1 MDLFVSQA
9 IRRYVRDSHAEALE
23 LLRTLARIPAPSHHE
38 EQRASFIAGW
48 LHAHGARNVRVDD
61 EKNVLCLLMNPRVR
75 REAHHDAQTLAES
88 VKNHTLTMYAA
99 HTDVVFPDT
108 TELPLREDDVRMWA
122 PGVGDDTANLVNLL
136 MATKFLLQ
144 NPLALDRATRK
155 GNILVVA
162 NTCEEGL
169 GNLAG
174 TRNLFDEVSDCVD
187 RYFSFDLY
195 LPQCISV
202 CVGSE
207 RYQIDVEC
215 TGGHSYHDFGNA
227 NAIEEVCSIIEDLYR
242 INPPTDVMD
251 GAHTT
256 MNVGKIE
263 GGTTINSI
271 PSHAMAKFE
280 FRSSSRENIEVM
292 RAFFESVI

>member
-108 TELPLREDDVRMWA
+108 AELPL
-122 PGVGDDTANLVNLL
+122 
-136 MATKFLLQ
+136 
-144 NPLALDRATRK
+144 DRK
-155 GNILVVA
+155 SVV
-162 NTCEEGL
+162 
-169 GNLAG
+169 
-174 TRNLFDEVSDCVD
+174 
-187 RYFSFDLY
+187 
-195 LPQCISV
+195 
-202 CVGSE
+202 
-207 RYQIDVEC
+207 
-215 TGGHSYHDFGNA
+215 
-227 NAIEEVCSIIEDLYR
+227 
-242 INPPTDVMD
+242 
-251 GAHTT
+251 
-256 MNVGKIE
+256 
-263 GGTTINSI
+263 
-271 PSHAMAKFE
+271 
-280 FRSSSRENIEVM
+280 
-292 RAFFESVI
+292 